1 MDNPYENIKH
11 GAFTKQFKNRKPE
24 YRHIKTLKDWSHFI
38 LKNPHLFNKI
48 SQKRSLFYKNL
59 IEKSNKPTLTGGKI
73 KHFYISHQLLGGKLS
88 AKEFE
93 LMLKESYKKPN
104 ERQNIGD
111 YIIDPSLSTD
121 ENIVYYNPKTKEVKN
136 VYRGTEGTLKDW
148 GNNMSYAMGLHKYSG
163 RYKRANEIEKKVEE
177 KYGTDNLDV
186 LGHSQSGAFTQEL
199 GKNAKNVIVLNP
211 ATHPLYT
218 PKSKNSTVVRAS
230 NDVVSSLN
238 KLNPFNWGKK
248 ANIEIKSKT
257 LNPITEHMPSVLEG
271 LPEDQILGNG
281 RKKMHKSLKLLLK
294 C

>member
-1 MDNPYENIKH
+1 MK
-11 GAFTKQFKNRKPE
+11 
-24 YRHIKTLKDWSHFI
+24 
-38 LKNPHLFNKI
+38 
-48 SQKRSLFYKNL
+48 
-59 IEKSNKPTLTGGKI
+59 EKSKNKKPLSNNII
-73 KHFYISHQLLGGKLS
+73 KHFHLSHKLLGGKLS

-111 YIIDPSLSTD
+111 YIIDPSLSTG
-121 ENIVYYNPKTKEVKN
+121 ENVVYYNPKTKEVKN

-148 GNNMSYAMGLHKYSG
+148 GNNALYAVGMHKYSN

-199 GKNAKNVIVLNP
+199 GKNAKNVVVLNP

-218 PKSKNSTVVRAS
+218 PKSKNTTVVRSTGDAVS
-230 NDVVSSLN
+230 NMH

-257 LNPITEHMPSVLEG
+257 SNPITEHMPSVLEE
-271 LPEDQILGNG
+271 LPEEQILGNG
-281 RKKMHKSLKLLLK
+281 RLTKHSRQLLNKLIGKGHNNNELEKINYYLLNQLKEIVDVLNHPDDKKIKYMKRNNFNI
-294 C
+294 

>member
-1 MDNPYENIKH
+1 MKEKTKNKKSPLSSNI
-11 GAFTKQFKNRKPE
+11 
-24 YRHIKTLKDWSHFI
+24 
-38 LKNPHLFNKI
+38 
-48 SQKRSLFYKNL
+48 
-59 IEKSNKPTLTGGKI
+59 I
-73 KHFYISHQLLGGKLS
+73 KHFHISHKLLGGKLS

-111 YIIDPSLSTD
+111 YIIDPSLSTG
-121 ENIVYYNPKTKEVKN
+121 ENVVYYNPKTKEVKN

-148 GNNMSYAMGLHKYSG
+148 GNNALYAVGMHKYSN

-199 GKNAKNVIVLNP
+199 GKNAKNVVVLNP

-218 PKSKNSTVVRAS
+218 PKSKNTTVVRATG
-230 NDVVSSLN
+230 DAVSSLN

-257 LNPITEHMPSVLEG
+257 SNPITEHMPSVLEG
-271 LPEDQILGNG
+271 LPEEQILGNG
-281 RKKMHKSLKLLLK
+281 RYNPLTKHSTQLLRRLIGKGNNNNELEKINYYLLNQLKEIVDVLNHPDDKKIKYYEDIIKVR
-294 C
+294 

>member
-1 MDNPYENIKH
+1 MKEKTKNKKPLSNNI
-11 GAFTKQFKNRKPE
+11 
-24 YRHIKTLKDWSHFI
+24 
-38 LKNPHLFNKI
+38 
-48 SQKRSLFYKNL
+48 
-59 IEKSNKPTLTGGKI
+59 I
-73 KHFYISHQLLGGKLS
+73 KHFHLSHKLLGGKLT

-111 YIIDPSLSTD
+111 YIIDPSLSTG
-121 ENIVYYNPKTKEVKN
+121 ENVVYYNPKTKEVKN

-148 GNNMSYAMGLHKYSG
+148 GNNALYAVGMHKYSN
-163 RYKRANEIEKKVEE
+163 RYKRANDIEKKVEE

-199 GKNAKNVIVLNP
+199 GKNAKNVVVLNP

-218 PKSKNSTVVRAS
+218 PKSKNATVVRSTGDAVS
-230 NDVVSSLN
+230 NMH

-257 LNPITEHMPSVLEG
+257 SNPITEHMPSVLEE
-271 LPEDQILGNG
+271 LPEEKILGNG
-281 RKKMHKSLKLLLK
+281 RYPLTKHSTQLLRRLIGKGHNNNELEKINYYLLNQLKEIAKVLNHSDDKKIKYMKRLNK
-294 C
+294 

>member
-1 MDNPYENIKH
+1 MKEKTKNKKPLCGGAIKH
-11 GAFTKQFKNRKPE
+11 L
-24 YRHIKTLKDWSHFI
+24 YMSH
-38 LKNPHLFNKI
+38 K
-48 SQKRSLFYKNL
+48 
-59 IEKSNKPTLTGGKI
+59 
-73 KHFYISHQLLGGKLS
+73 LLGGKLS

-111 YIIDPSLSTD
+111 YIIDTSLSTP
-121 ENIVYYNPKTKEVKN
+121 ENVVYYNPITKEVKN

-148 GNNMSYAMGLHKYSG
+148 GNNALYAVGMHKYSN
-163 RYKRANEIEKKVEE
+163 RYKRANDIEKKVEE

-199 GKNAKNVIVLNP
+199 GKNAKNVVVLNP

-218 PKSKNSTVVRAS
+218 PKSKNTTVVRAT
-230 NDVVSSLN
+230 NDVVSGLN

-248 ANIEIKSKT
+248 SNIEIKSKT
-257 LNPITEHMPSVLEG
+257 ANPVTEHMMDVLQA

-281 RKKMHKSLKLLLK
+281 RYPLTKHSTQLLHKLIGKGHNNNELEKINYYLLNQLKEIVNVLNHPDDKKIKYYGA
-294 C
+294 

>member
-1 MDNPYENIKH
+1 MNPYENIKE

-24 YRHIKTLKDWSHFI
+24 YHHIKTLKDWSHFI
-38 LKNPHLFNKI
+38 LKNPNLFNKI

-59 IEKSNKPTLTGGKI
+59 IEKSNKSPLTGGQI
-73 KHFYISHQLLGGKLS
+73 KKCRNIYNKKYGGKIS

-104 ERQNIGD
+104 ERQPIGD

-148 GNNMSYAMGLHKYSG
+148 GNNMLYTMGLHKYSG
-163 RYKRANEIEKKVEE
+163 RYKRANDIQKKVEE

-186 LGHSQSGAFTQEL
+186 LAHSQSGAFTQEL
-199 GKNAKNVIVLNP
+199 GKNAKNVVVLNP

-218 PKSKNSTVVRAS
+218 PKSKNSTIVRSSGDLVS
-230 NDVVSSLN
+230 NMH
-238 KLNPFNWGKK
+238 KLNPLNYFKK
-248 ANIEIKSKT
+248 SDVTIKAKT
-257 LNPITEHMPSVLEG
+257 NNPITEHMPTVLEG
-271 LPEDQILGNG
+271 LDPNMILGNG
-281 RKKMHKSLKLLLK
+281 RRKMHKSLKLLLK
-294 C
+294 